1 MISSVGAALTAF
13 GVFLAAWPLTTLF
26 DGATW
31 LQPSAVALAVI
42 VAVGVVLRRRSL
54 SAWLVVAGQSV
65 AACWTIILLGV
76 GDTTFYLLPTP
87 ESGALVVERLAEAV
101 DTIAKYAAPAPSTP
115 GIEVAITALIA
126 LAGLAADALGQT
138 FRSPA
143 ASGIPMLALYLVGAA
158 SSNGPLHPL
167 MFLAPAAVW
176 AAIVARSG
184 RLRVRRWSTTV
195 ATRRGGQATPE
206 DQDTIVEE
214 VAKSARR
221 TGSLVLVGA
230 LIATALIPH
239 LPTRYLIDGLGRGG
253 IGGPGAGGT
262 VGLSSTLDVSRSLS
276 AGASGVV
283 LRFRT
288 EAPQP
293 APLKVSVATRYE
305 DGQWIADDPATQ
317 TDLAS
322 GPLDKPAGPSDRW
335 IPRTAQILENTL
347 PAPLLPVPSGAR
359 TITGP
364 SDRWRWV
371 VSTGAARALAD
382 MPSYEVEYDDLA
394 DLSAADL
401 AALGGPTIPTD
412 GPLALDEAT
421 RSELADLAQTIAP
434 PGSSRYGAAVLIQ
447 QYLRSTGGFTYSLAL
462 SAADPGESPERAFLR
477 TKRGYCV
484 QFASTMIFLAQT
496 LGIEARMVIG
506 FLPGPK
512 ENGTYSVRG
521 SEAHAWPELYF
532 DELGWV
538 RFEPT
543 PGARTGVAPPWTGTD
558 ATSSPSTTAPS
569 TASAPNRPERTATEQ
584 GSSAPRQTTLLD
596 RAREFLAGSGG
607 RVLGV
612 VLALAMLLTILP
624 VTAETV
630 RRRRRR
636 SAGHEAALVEERWR
650 ELTSQLADL
659 GLPPQSGTLRQV
671 ADHYVRVGHLDGSAA
686 TALAEVVRS
695 VESVRYAPPNPDGD
709 HLRVADDISVVLT
722 RARHTRRRRDRVRAA
737 LLPADGRHWW
747 GGGVDRVRTGIAA
760 LAERFRALSGHR
772 LGGRHDDSSAV
783 GSDAD
788 EAFAPPR

>member
-26 DGATW
+26 DGASW
-31 LQPSAVALAVI
+31 LQPSMVALAVI
-42 VAVGVVLRRRSL
+42 VAVGIVLRRRSL
-54 SAWLVVAGQSV
+54 PAWLVVASQSV
-65 AACWTIILLGV
+65 AVGWTLILLGA
-76 GDTTFYLLPTP
+76 GETTFYLLPTP
-87 ESGALVVERLAEAV
+87 ETGALVVERLAEAV
-101 DTIAKYAAPAPSTP
+101 DTIAQYAAPAPNTP
-115 GIEVAITALIA
+115 GIELAVTALIA
-126 LAGLAADALGQT
+126 LAGLAADALGLT

-143 ASGIPMLALYLVGAA
+143 ASGIPMLGLYLVGAA

-167 MFLAPAAVW
+167 LFLAPAAVW

-206 DQDTIVEE
+206 DQDTIVDE
-214 VAKSARR
+214 VARSARR

-230 LIATALIPH
+230 LVSAALVPH

-253 IGGPGAGGT
+253 IGGSGAGGT

-276 AGASGVV
+276 SGASGVV

-317 TDLAS
+317 TDLVA
-322 GPLDKPAGPSDRW
+322 GPIDRPEGPSDRW
-335 IPRTAQILENTL
+335 IARTAQISDNTL
-347 PAPLLPVPSGAR
+347 LPPLLPVPSGVR
-359 TITGP
+359 TIVGP

-371 VSTGAARALAD
+371 ASTGETRALAE
-382 MPSYEVEYDDLA
+382 MPSYEVDYDDLA
-394 DLSAADL
+394 DLSAADM
-401 AALGGPTIPTD
+401 AALGGPAFPTD
-412 GPLALDEAT
+412 GPPALDETT
-421 RSELADLAQTIAP
+421 RLELTDLAQTIVP

-447 QYLRSTGGFTYSLAL
+447 QYLRSNGGFTYSLAL
-462 SAADPGESPERAFLR
+462 SAPNPGESPERTFLR

-484 QFASTMIFLAQT
+484 QFATTMIFLAQT

-512 ENGTYSVRG
+512 ENGTYLVRG

-532 DELGWV
+532 EELGWV

-558 ATSSPSTTAPS
+558 ATPSSSTTAPS
-569 TASAPNRPERTATEQ
+569 TASAPSRTERTATEQ
-584 GSSAPRQTTLLD
+584 GSSAQRQTTLLD
-596 RAREFLAGSGG
+596 RAREFLAGWGG

-612 VLALAMLLTILP
+612 VLALALLMTILP
-624 VTAETV
+624 VTAELV

-659 GLPPQSGTLRQV
+659 GLPPQTGTLRQV

-695 VESVRYAPPNPDGD
+695 VESVRYAPPDPDGD
-709 HLRVADDISVVLT
+709 QLRVADDISVVLT

-747 GGGVDRVRTGIAA
+747 GGGADRVRAGVAA
-760 LAERFRALSGHR
+760 VAVRFRAVIGR
-772 LGGRHDDSSAV
+772 RPGRRHDDNSAV
-783 GSDAD
+783 GSAAD
-788 EAFAPPR
+788 EVFAPPR